1 MSILVRKIGQEKLK
15 NFQSNIDYYLDIYRE
30 RAIQLGFS
38 GELKFKKENGN
49 VLIFVELDINN
60 EPIWYNSHMDYL
72 IYQFLK
78 SLFLVEL

>member
-15 NFQSNIDYYLDIYRE
+15 NFQNNIDYYFDIYRE

-49 VLIFVELDINN
+49 VLIFVELNN
-60 EPIWYNSHMDYL
+60 NDLM
-72 IYQFLK
+72 
-78 SLFLVEL
+78 